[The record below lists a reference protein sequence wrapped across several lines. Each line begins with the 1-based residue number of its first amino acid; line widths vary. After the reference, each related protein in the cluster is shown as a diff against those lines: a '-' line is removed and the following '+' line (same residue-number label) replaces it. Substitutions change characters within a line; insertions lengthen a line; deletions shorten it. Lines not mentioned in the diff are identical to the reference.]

1 MNKLNNKLK
10 IMFCLFVKT
19 EKKISCCAFFYIL
32 FVCGIK
38 KNLNEKLFFKW
49 FLCLFWCWLTVA
61 INLIVVELNVDIFR
75 SFKIYFLYVSIRK

>member
-19 EKKISCCAFFYIL
+19 ENKITKKKNACCVLKYL
-32 FVCGIK
+32 FVEYKIV
-38 KNLNEKLFFKW
+38 NEKLIFKW

-75 SFKIYFLYVSIRK
+75 SFKIYFLK